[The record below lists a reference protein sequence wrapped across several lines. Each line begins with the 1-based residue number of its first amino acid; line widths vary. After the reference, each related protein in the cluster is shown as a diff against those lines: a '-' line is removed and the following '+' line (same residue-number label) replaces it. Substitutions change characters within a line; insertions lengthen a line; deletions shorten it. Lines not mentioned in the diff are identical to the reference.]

1 MKKLIKLFTIRLRS
15 IRFTLTVVVA
25 VLILISVFL
34 SSMLSYARYAKDSER
49 QSSVQTQQTLEQLAY
64 NINNYL
70 DELFRL
76 TTYLYYDNTV
86 INEFEKSSG
95 NEVERLQKRRII
107 ENYLDQIM
115 IMPRKDVLNVFV
127 ITDEIYYS
135 GRMPKSIDHSIDYS
149 GYDWYKDA
157 LQNKKSAFIPPH
169 LEQIVSYP
177 KNTVFSIVKPLKS
190 IQNIA
195 KVIGVIKVD
204 ASYSGISEIAEKV
217 KMGNDGGVFII
228 DSQKN
233 LIYSSIKTEK
243 IDLLSDTALI
253 ADNSWTQKIDGTEYL
268 MNTANVKNSDWTI
281 VSVNSLEE
289 LTANARQTRDFTLL
303 LATISSLSAIIVL
316 LIFANRFL
324 QPLLEIVQLM
334 KEVRKGNFQVHFLSK
349 RQDEIGYL
357 GDSFNSMVQ
366 TINENIQRNTQL
378 ATQVYEA
385 NALHTQA
392 QLNAL
397 QSQIKPHF
405 LYNTLNMISMQ
416 IQLGKSEQAVDNI
429 DKLHQLLRGMAKW
442 NREVTLAN
450 EYSVLDCYLGIQR
463 SRFEERLEYELSLE
477 KELYYQYILAFI
489 LQPIVENAII
499 HGLEKQ
505 RAKTRITVNGFTEGQ
520 FTFFIVADTGKG
532 MTDEQLTAL
541 KEKLEQA
548 ASRPQSYS
556 APGTDGHIGLE
567 NVSNRIKLHY
577 GSQYG
582 IHINSEPDAGT
593 RVTVK
598 LPLLKKEAQEN
609 V

>member
-15 IRFTLTVVVA
+15 IRFTLPVVVA

-190 IQNIA
+190 IQNID

-233 LIYSSIKTEK
+233 LIYSSIKSK
-243 IDLLSDTALI
+243 GKAL
-253 ADNSWTQKIDGTEYL
+253 
-268 MNTANVKNSDWTI
+268 
-281 VSVNSLEE
+281 
-289 LTANARQTRDFTLL
+289 
-303 LATISSLSAIIVL
+303 
-316 LIFANRFL
+316 
-324 QPLLEIVQLM
+324 
-334 KEVRKGNFQVHFLSK
+334 
-349 RQDEIGYL
+349 
-357 GDSFNSMVQ
+357 
-366 TINENIQRNTQL
+366 
-378 ATQVYEA
+378 
-385 NALHTQA
+385 
-392 QLNAL
+392 
-397 QSQIKPHF
+397 
-405 LYNTLNMISMQ
+405 
-416 IQLGKSEQAVDNI
+416 
-429 DKLHQLLRGMAKW
+429 
-442 NREVTLAN
+442 
-450 EYSVLDCYLGIQR
+450 
-463 SRFEERLEYELSLE
+463 
-477 KELYYQYILAFI
+477 
-489 LQPIVENAII
+489 
-499 HGLEKQ
+499 
-505 RAKTRITVNGFTEGQ
+505 
-520 FTFFIVADTGKG
+520 
-532 MTDEQLTAL
+532 
-541 KEKLEQA
+541 
-548 ASRPQSYS
+548 
-556 APGTDGHIGLE
+556 
-567 NVSNRIKLHY
+567 
-577 GSQYG
+577 
-582 IHINSEPDAGT
+582 
-593 RVTVK
+593 
-598 LPLLKKEAQEN
+598 
-609 V
+609 